1 MKTDKNELKNKSQ
14 QMHTSPQVV
23 VIPKF
28 QLQPHKQNNPV
39 NLDQKISQEN
49 KLIDFSQQF
58 LQQNSSI
65 DIYQINPKKNKLTDL
80 NQQIPKQ
87 NYPVNSY
94 QKILQQNTLI
104 NYSQQVQHLNQV
116 TEFYQK
122 VPKQSIYSPVQQ
134 QKNYNQN
141 EYQNNYYQTFPE
153 NIDQTQ
159 FNFPQKIQQFQQDKM
174 SKQQSEMK
182 NHIISSKINLQ
193 SPVLNIN
200 KIPIIKKEALL
211 EARAKPMTKNEI
223 DELYSYESAICRIK
237 FQNLKNGQ
245 ILEGSGTGFFC
256 EIDDDNIPFR
266 KALFTNNHILDKNSI
281 EINKEIVFEIC
292 NKIYKIKITKNRKV
306 FTNERYDYTCIEIF
320 NNDNFKKFF
329 KIDDLIFNNKNNL
342 INKEIFILQYPY
354 GELSH
359 DLGTILDIKD
369 NIICHSVNT
378 ESGSSGSPL
387 IKRYNNNLIIGIH
400 YGTEKDEITDKYLY
414 NLAIPFDIIIKDIK
428 EQLSKSSKNIFDI
441 QNNNEYRYRI
451 NLIYEKKDKY
461 SSGDNPNRIFGYE
474 FVKNNKDNIKLII
487 NSRENQLI
495 ENYDLK
501 KGVNEI
507 TLIILNKLTNLNKMF
522 NGVCSLKN
530 IEELRYL
537 NTNEVNN
544 FSYMFNRC
552 SSLTDIKPLE
562 NWNVSKGNNFS
573 CVFSGCSSL
582 ADIKPLE
589 NWNVSNGNNFS
600 GMFWGC
606 SSLNDIKPLKNWNV
620 SNGNN
625 FSYML
630 SVCSS
635 LNDIKPLKNWNVSNG
650 NNFSYMF
657 SECSSLINIKPL
669 ENWNVSNGNNFK
681 GMFNGCFSLSDIK
694 PLENWN
700 ISNVSDFSF
709 IFNGCSSLK
718 DIKPLQNWDVS
729 NVSDFSFMFY
739 GCSSLTDIKPLQNWV
754 VSNCINFKGMFHSCP
769 SLSNTHLLQNWNV
782 SKSKL
787 DDILGYSFL

>member
-1 MKTDKNELKNKSQ
+1 MSKEENFGKTNIKQSVIKNEAITYGPLGEQLPIYYAQNQIVYIGTNKNQIKDNSQ
-14 QMHTSPQVV
+14 QIYTYPQIA
-23 VIPKF
+23 VIPRF
-28 QLQPHKQNNPV
+28 QQNIYKQNNPF
-39 NLDQKISQEN
+39 NLYQQNPQIN
-49 KLIDFSQQF
+49 KLYDFSKPI
-58 LQQNSSI
+58 LQLNSPF
-65 DIYQINPKKNKLTDL
+65 DMHRKN
-80 NQQIPKQ
+80 
-87 NYPVNSY
+87 
-94 QKILQQNTLI
+94 LQQNTKI
-104 NYSQQVQHLNQV
+104 NYSQD
-116 TEFYQK
+116 K
-122 VPKQSIYSPVQQ
+122 
-134 QKNYNQN
+134 
-141 EYQNNYYQTFPE
+141 YQNNYSQTPKKYI
-153 NIDQTQ
+153 NQIQLNSQ
-159 FNFPQKIQQFQQDKM
+159 QKIQQVQNDKKF
-174 SKQQSEMK
+174 KQQFEIEK
-182 NHIISSKINLQ
+182 HIVTSKINLK
-193 SPVLNIN
+193 SPILKVN
-200 KIPIIKKEALL
+200 KAHIIKKEALL

-223 DELYSYESAICRIK
+223 DELYLYESAICRIK

-245 ILEGSGTGFFC
+245 IVEGSGTGFFC
-256 EIDDDNIPFR
+256 EIDDNDIPFR
-266 KALFTNNHILDKNSI
+266 KALFTSNHILDKSKI

-292 NKIYKIKITKNRKV
+292 NKIYKIKIIKNRKV

-329 KIDDLIFNNKNNL
+329 KIDDSIFNNKNNL

-369 NIICHSVNT
+369 NIICHSVST

-400 YGTEKDEITDKYLY
+400 YGTEKDEITYKYLY

-428 EQLSKSSKNIFDI
+428 EQLSKSNKNIFDI

-552 SSLTDIKPLE
+552 SSLKDIKPLE

-582 ADIKPLE
+582 TDIKPLE
-589 NWNVSNGNNFS
+589 NWNVSKGNDFS

-606 SSLNDIKPLKNWNV
+606 SSLNDIKPV
-620 SNGNN
+620 
-625 FSYML
+625 
-630 SVCSS
+630 
-635 LNDIKPLKNWNVSNG
+635 KNWNVSNG

-657 SECSSLINIKPL
+657 SECSSLIYIKPL

-700 ISNVSDFSF
+700 ISNGNNFSF

-718 DIKPLQNWDVS
+718 DLKPLQNWDVS